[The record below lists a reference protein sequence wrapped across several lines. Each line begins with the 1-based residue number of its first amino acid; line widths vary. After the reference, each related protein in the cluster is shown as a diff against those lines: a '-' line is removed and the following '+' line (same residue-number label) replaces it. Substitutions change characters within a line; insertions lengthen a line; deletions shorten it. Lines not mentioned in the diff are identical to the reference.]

1 MGLMNQAPTFVLLT
15 PYCLL
20 FTGVSI
26 RIRIMKREKIPTEKI
41 YLKDERF
48 RISYYFT
55 LEQMIHSLRKI
66 GLINPPLVT
75 TRDGHYVLVSGWKR
89 VLASIEL
96 SLSTIAVTVNEDEDD
111 LKIFLRAFYENLATR
126 DLSLAE
132 KAEIVHK
139 LKRFGAKKEH
149 IIKKYLPLLEIPAG
163 AFHHDMLL
171 AVAQFE
177 PELKAAIHEKNIPFS
192 SLQLLSEFKPE
203 ARKIVFPLLMPLS
216 QNKQKEILED
226 LQEISLRENISAV
239 EILNSDEIRNILV
252 SKKISLVQKA
262 DRIRALLRRKRFPN
276 LSSWEESF
284 DSSLKKMRWP
294 KEIGVKHTPFFE
306 DANISVTFNFKNKQE
321 FEGNLSMLKD
331 MASKKEF
338 SQLFR

>member
-1 MGLMNQAPTFVLLT
+1 
-15 PYCLL
+15 
-20 FTGVSI
+20 
-26 RIRIMKREKIPTEKI
+26 MKREKIPIEKI
-41 YLKDERF
+41 NLKDERF

-75 TRDGHYVLVSGWKR
+75 TRDGRYVLVSGWKR
-89 VLASIEL
+89 VLASLKL
-96 SLSTIAVTVNEDEDD
+96 SVSPIPVTVNEDEND
-111 LKIFLRAFYENLATR
+111 LQIFLLAFYENLATR

-139 LKRFGAKKEH
+139 LKKFGAKKEH

-171 AVAQFE
+171 GVAQFE

-203 ARKIVFPLLMPLS
+203 ARKIVFPLLIPLS

-226 LQEISLRENISAV
+226 LLEISLRENISVV
-239 EILNSDEIRNILV
+239 EILNSDEIRNNLE
-252 SKKISLVQKA
+252 SKKMSLLQKA
-262 DRIRALLRRKRFPN
+262 DKVRVSLRKQRFPN

-306 DANISVTFNFKNKQE
+306 DENISVTFNFKNKEE
-321 FEGNLSMLKD
+321 FEENLIRLRE

-338 SQLFR
+338 DQLFR